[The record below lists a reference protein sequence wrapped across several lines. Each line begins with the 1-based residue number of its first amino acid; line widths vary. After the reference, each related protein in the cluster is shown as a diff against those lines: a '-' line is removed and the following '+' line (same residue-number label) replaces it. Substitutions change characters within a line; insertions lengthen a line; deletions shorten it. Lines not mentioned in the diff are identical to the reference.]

1 MTAPAAVD
9 APLVLRLPQIRRA
22 LAGFDPIPAM
32 EAAFRAYSEGQAVV
46 PPPGELLFDQPP
58 GDAHIKFGYVRSGE
72 HFLVKVAAGFYE
84 NARQGLPSSTG
95 LVLLFSRTTG
105 LPAAVLLDEGWLT
118 NLRTAAAG
126 AVAAKYLAP
135 RHVEAI
141 GVIGTGVQAR
151 LQVELLAGVT
161 TCRELVAWGRSQS
174 GLSSYIADM
183 TARGYRVGAARD
195 AAEVAGR
202 ANLLVTAT
210 PSTAPLLR
218 ADSVRPGT
226 HITAV
231 GADSAEKNELEP
243 AVLAKADLVV
253 GDSLAQC
260 RERGEIHRALA
271 AGAIPPDKPIE
282 LGHIIIDPARGR
294 CADAQ
299 ITVVDLTGVAVQ
311 DIMIAEAVLRAIRDA
326 RPA

>member
-1 MTAPAAVD
+1 MTVPVPVAP
-9 APLVLRLPQIRRA
+9 PLVLGLPEIRRA

-32 EAAFRAYSEGQAVV
+32 EAAFRAYSEGRAVV
-46 PPPGELLFDQPP
+46 PSPGELLFDAPP
-58 GDAHIKFGYVRSGE
+58 GDAHIKFGYIRGGNC
-72 HFLVKVAAGFYE
+72 FLVKVAAGFYE

-95 LVLLFSRTTG
+95 LVLLFSRMTG

-151 LQVELLAGVT
+151 LQVQLLAAVT
-161 TCRELVAWGRSQS
+161 ACREIVAWGRSGT

-183 TARGYRVGAARD
+183 TAGGYRVSAAHD
-195 AAEVAGR
+195 AADVARR

-210 PSTAPLLR
+210 PATAPLLR

-243 AVLAKADLVV
+243 AVLAKAGIVV

-260 RERGEIHRALA
+260 RTRGEIHRALA
-271 AGAIPPDKPIE
+271 AGAISADKPIE
-282 LGHIIIDPARGR
+282 LGQVIIDPVKGR
-294 CADAQ
+294 RADDQ
-299 ITVVDLTGVAVQ
+299 ITVADLTGVAVQ
-311 DIMIAEAVLRAIRDA
+311 DIMIAEAVLQAVRAS
-326 RPA
+326 